1 MKFSMTMSRRHFL
14 AGSASAFFLPGLHPG
29 GQMAQTPQAPVP
41 PKPDPLPAA
50 LVREFVIKGHGD
62 LAATKELLE
71 EHPQLLNA
79 CWDWGGG
86 DFETALE
93 GAGHVGSRDCA
104 QYLLSKGARLNI
116 FAATMLGRL
125 DIVKATLTAFPD
137 LIRSRGP
144 HGLTFLHHARKG
156 GADAEPVLAY
166 LVSLGA
172 E

>member
-1 MKFSMTMSRRHFL
+1 MP
-14 AGSASAFFLPGLHPG
+14 AS
-29 GQMAQTPQAPVP
+29 QTPVP
-41 PKPDPLPAA
+41 PKPDPLPGE

-62 LAATKELLE
+62 LAGTKALLE
-71 EHPQLLNA
+71 ERPQLLNA

-93 GAGHVGSRDCA
+93 GAGHVGSKDCA
-104 QYLLSKGARLNI
+104 LYLLSKGARLNI

-125 DIVKATLTAFPD
+125 DIVKGTLTAFPD

-156 GADAEPVLAY
+156 GADAQPVLEY